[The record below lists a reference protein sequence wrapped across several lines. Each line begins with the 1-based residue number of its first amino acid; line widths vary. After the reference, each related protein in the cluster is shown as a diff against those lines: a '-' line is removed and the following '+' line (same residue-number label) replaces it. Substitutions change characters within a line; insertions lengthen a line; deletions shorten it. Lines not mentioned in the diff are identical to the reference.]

1 MLNDIQPHIR
11 CCSKDAAK
19 YTIMPG
25 DPGRVDRVKFFLEN
39 PVDLAFNREFKS
51 CTGFYKGVKV
61 MVISTGIGGAST
73 GIVVEELKNIGVQTL
88 IRIGSCGA
96 LQPNIKLGDLI
107 IANGAVR
114 DDGASKAY
122 VEESY
127 PAVPDTDV
135 LISLIESAKEVGC
148 NYYCGKIRSH
158 DSFYT
163 DEEEKIDEYW
173 SKKGIL
179 GADMESAALF
189 VIGGLRNL
197 KTASVLNVVVE
208 NDGNLD
214 DINSYVNGES
224 VTALGERRGI
234 LTVLEAIVKLEK
246 KQNKFLGGFYHEK
259 K

>member
-1 MLNDIQPHIR
+1 MVNDIQPHIR
-11 CCSKDAAK
+11 CCIKDAAE
-19 YTIMPG
+19 YAILPG
-25 DPGRVDRVKFFLEN
+25 DPIRVDRVKMFLDDS
-39 PVDLAFNREFKS
+39 VDIAFNREFKS
-51 CTGFYKGVKV
+51 CTGYYKGVKV

-73 GIVVEELKNIGVQTL
+73 GIVVEELKNIGVKTL

-96 LQPNIKLGDLI
+96 LQPNIKLGELI

-114 DDGASKAY
+114 DEGTSKAY

-135 LISLIESAKEVGC
+135 LISLIHSAKELNF

-163 DEEEKIDEYW
+163 DAEQKIDEYW
-173 SKKGIL
+173 SGKGIL

-189 VIGGLRNL
+189 VIGGVRNL

-208 NDGNLD
+208 NDGNLAG
-214 DINSYVNGES
+214 INNYVNGES
-224 VTALGERRGI
+224 VTALGEKKEI

-246 KQNKFLGGFYHEK
+246 TK
-259 K
+259 